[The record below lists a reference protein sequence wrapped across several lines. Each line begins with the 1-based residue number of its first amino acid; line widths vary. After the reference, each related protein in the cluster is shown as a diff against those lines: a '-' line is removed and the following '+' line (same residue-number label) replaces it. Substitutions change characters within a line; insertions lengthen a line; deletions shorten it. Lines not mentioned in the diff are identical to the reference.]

1 MKAVVTRVSSAR
13 VVIDGE
19 VSGEI
24 AKGFLILLGV
34 KEGDGEEQALKLAD
48 KIAKLR
54 IFEDE
59 DGKMNLSLSQVGG
72 AMLVVSQF
80 TLLADPMEKGN
91 RPSFIKAARPETAI
105 PLYELFIKRCH
116 ESEC

>member
-54 IFEDE
+54 IFERV
-59 DGKMNLSLSQVGG
+59 L
-72 AMLVVSQF
+72 
-80 TLLADPMEKGN
+80 
-91 RPSFIKAARPETAI
+91 
-105 PLYELFIKRCH
+105 
-116 ESEC
+116 